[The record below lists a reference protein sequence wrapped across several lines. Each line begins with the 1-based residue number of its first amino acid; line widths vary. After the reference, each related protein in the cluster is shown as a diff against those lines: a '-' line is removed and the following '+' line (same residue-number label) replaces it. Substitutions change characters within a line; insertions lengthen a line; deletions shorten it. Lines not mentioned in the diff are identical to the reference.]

1 MIYGIC
7 NLSIIPVRILN
18 CDKSEMI
25 NQLIYGDVFEVLEE
39 KEKWIKIKSMYDDYT
54 GWIDNKQYFK
64 VEDTNKLILNK
75 PIYSLDLVEFIENNE
90 KELFTIPIGS
100 DISNTSL
107 MNHSFDGKKIS
118 GKKDRHSIV
127 NIAHSFLNSP
137 YLWVTFLISR
147 AELIGF

>member
-64 VEDTNKLILNK
+64 VDDTNKLILNK
-75 PIYSLDLVEFIENNE
+75 PRQEDEDEARFSSFNSLI
-90 KELFTIPIGS
+90 
-100 DISNTSL
+100 TSS
-107 MNHSFDGKKIS
+107 M
-118 GKKDRHSIV
+118 
-127 NIAHSFLNSP
+127 
-137 YLWVTFLISR
+137 
-147 AELIGF
+147 